1 MAKVLEFQ
9 LQYQSF
15 QWIFRVDFLS
25 DWLVWTPCCPRAS
38 QESSPALQ
46 FERISSLA
54 LSLIYRPTLTCIHDS
69 WETIALTIQI
79 FISKVMSLLFNMLS
93 RFVIAFPPKIRH
105 LLISWLQCLST
116 VILEP
121 RKIKSVTV
129 STVSPCICHE
139 VMGPDAMI
147 LVFWTLNFKP
157 AFSLSYFTLIKCSLV
172 PLHFLSL
179 ERLSVQFSS
188 VQFSCSVVSNS
199 LRAHES
205 QHTRPPCPLPTPG
218 VHPNPC
224 ASSWWCHP
232 AISSSVVPFSSCPQ
246 SFPASG
252 SFPMSQPFASGGQM
266 FIAAWFTIAKIWKQ
280 TKSPPTDE
288 RTKKIWYIF
297 KGILCNHKKEQKFGV
312 CNNINGLGGH
322 YAKWSRSYRE
332 EPILYTITFIENQ
345 KNTANEY

>member
-218 VHPNPC
+218 VHPNPRP
-224 ASSWWCHP
+224 SSPWCYRHL
-232 AISSSVVPFSSCPQ
+232 
-246 SFPASG
+246 
-252 SFPMSQPFASGGQM
+252 
-266 FIAAWFTIAKIWKQ
+266 
-280 TKSPPTDE
+280 
-288 RTKKIWYIF
+288 
-297 KGILCNHKKEQKFGV
+297 ILCHS
-312 CNNINGLGGH
+312 LLLLP
-322 YAKWSRSYRE
+322 
-332 EPILYTITFIENQ
+332 PIPDQHQSLFQWVNSLHEVTKVLEFQ
-345 KNTANEY
+345 L